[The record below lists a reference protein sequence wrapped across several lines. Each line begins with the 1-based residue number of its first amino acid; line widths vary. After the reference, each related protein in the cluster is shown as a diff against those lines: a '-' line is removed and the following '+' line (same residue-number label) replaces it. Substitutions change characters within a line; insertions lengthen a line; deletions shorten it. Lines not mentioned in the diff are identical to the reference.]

1 VFSNLFGASNNQVE
15 YIGGHNDV
23 LAGVVTVKDDTL
35 AEQLGQFHNMIGAT
49 LSTMSAPCSKGVD
62 KYGVKNVLSIMVNR

>member
-1 VFSNLFGASNNQVE
+1 MLTLFLHSATK

-49 LSTMSAPCSKGVD
+49 LFHLIVTCFKEV
-62 KYGVKNVLSIMVNR
+62 